1 MTFYLLIALIV
12 LELLRLLY
20 VARYRPIDI
29 DRVARALL
37 DKAISDYGRTAIS
50 ERECKQSVRVNYN
63 RLIAEFGLPEGAAQ
77 AVERRAWQ
85 IANKPQVGDV
95 AITNLY

>member
-12 LELLRLLY
+12 LELLRLIY
-20 VARYRPIDI
+20 IFRYRPIDI

-63 RLIAEFGLPEGAAQ
+63 RLIAEFGLP
-77 AVERRAWQ
+77 RRCRASRRT
-85 IANKPQVGDV
+85 AGMADSKSTTGRRRGNH
-95 AITNLY
+95 